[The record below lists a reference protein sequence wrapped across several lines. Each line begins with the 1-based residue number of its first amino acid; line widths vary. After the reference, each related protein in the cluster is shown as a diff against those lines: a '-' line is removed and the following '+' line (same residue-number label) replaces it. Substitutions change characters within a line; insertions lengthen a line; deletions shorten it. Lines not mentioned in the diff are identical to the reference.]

1 MPSGS
6 KKRKAAKKNKE
17 QAAKNENSS
26 TNNNPHGNDDSKSQ
40 DEGDTYGGDVGSPAS
55 QDDHD
60 HHHRFN
66 HREEERERAP
76 SPVESHVTM
85 EKYVDKVTRDAESR
99 EKCGLDDVE
108 NTHVAIQHVEHDKI
122 SSCTSSS
129 DNESRASKK
138 KSREEAYVFGTVMSA
153 EALKVAGDETH
164 GTEIST
170 DKSGLNESEVKL
182 LLSSDGIS
190 RVELE
195 GNEGQVFSYS
205 SSPPAEASNVT
216 EKTQDSE
223 PRDHSKKQP
232 LVAST
237 PPTVQTTSFLSCC
250 GLFDVLTGSG
260 R

>member
-17 QAAKNENSS
+17 QASKNENSS

-40 DEGDTYGGDVGSPAS
+40 DEGDTWGGDVGSPAS
-55 QDDHD
+55 QDDHN

-76 SPVESHVTM
+76 SLVELHVTM

-108 NTHVAIQHVEHDKI
+108 STHVTIQHVEHDKS
-122 SSCTSSS
+122 SSCT
-129 DNESRASKK
+129 N
-138 KSREEAYVFGTVMSA
+138 
-153 EALKVAGDETH
+153 
-164 GTEIST
+164 
-170 DKSGLNESEVKL
+170 
-182 LLSSDGIS
+182 GIS

-205 SSPPAEASNVT
+205 SSPPAKASNVT
-216 EKTQDSE
+216 EKTQDSK
-223 PRDHSKKQP
+223 PHDHSKKP

-237 PPTVQTTSFLSCC
+237 PPTTQTTSFLSCY

>member
-1 MPSGS
+1 MVL
-6 KKRKAAKKNKE
+6 
-17 QAAKNENSS
+17 
-26 TNNNPHGNDDSKSQ
+26 GNDDSKSQ

-55 QDDHD
+55 QDDHN

-76 SPVESHVTM
+76 SPVESHATM
-85 EKYVDKVTRDAESR
+85 DKSVDKVTRDAESR

-108 NTHVAIQHVEHDKI
+108 STHVAIQHVEHDKS

-129 DNESRASKK
+129 DDESRASKK
-138 KSREEAYVFGTVMSA
+138 SWEEAYVFGTVMSE
-153 EALKVAGDETH
+153 EALKVAGNETH

-170 DKSGLNESEVKL
+170 NKSGLNESEVKL

-205 SSPPAEASNVT
+205 SSPPAEANNVT

-223 PRDHSKKQP
+223 SHYHSKKQP

-237 PPTVQTTSFLSCC
+237 PPAVQTTSFLSCC